1 MKKVL
6 SKVEI
11 LKVLEKISHGKVQ
24 MFTHKK
30 TEEDPEDALNIGLE
44 FYILSL
50 KNITPDSINITVHA
64 PEGEHKR
71 RELFDIIYEKLEELE
86 FLKDIKINLE
96 LYDKN
101 AEVKSKEIKTI
112 QDLADSLGGGRVF
125 YYGATNE
132 NPVTKDYYVLRCNN
146 IDSNSI
152 DLEIISRNASL
163 ENKIRE
169 RWIKDIKKLEAPGD
183 FVVEI

>member
-1 MKKVL
+1 ML
-6 SKVEI
+6 SNVEI
-11 LKVLEKISHGKVQ
+11 LKVLEKISHGKLQ

-30 TEEDPEDALNIGLE
+30 TEEDPEDALNMVE

-50 KNITPDSINITVHA
+50 KNITSDSINITVHA

-112 QDLADSLGGGRVF
+112 QDFAESLGGGRVF
-125 YYGATNE
+125 YYGATDE

-152 DLEIISRNASL
+152 DLEIISRNALL

-169 RWIKDIKKLEAPGD
+169 QWIEDIKKLEAPED